1 MNSYAKRGFPVH
13 EAAAHGG
20 ADRLRPIITT
30 SLTTIVGLIPL
41 SLSSPLWLPLGVTII
56 SGLLFATVLSLF
68 IVPCLYLLF
77 THDGLHAAEPDA
89 G

>member
-1 MNSYAKRGFPVH
+1 MPYVASQCM
-13 EAAAHGG
+13 
-20 ADRLRPIITT
+20 RLRLTVGTIITT

-77 THDGLHAAEPDA
+77 THDGLHAAEADA